1 MACIKLARQSEK
13 KWLRHE
19 ADLSHPSNT
28 VNKFQNI
35 GITYVSLGTSIPL
48 DSSWLPHNLATLAQP
63 SETGIAH
70 ECNIGH
76 LTSQSFS
83 YDNTYLCWQLTAPLV

>member
-1 MACIKLARQSEK
+1 LTKVDYGTECVNITTTNTTTITTTS
-13 KWLRHE
+13 
-19 ADLSHPSNT
+19 T

-35 GITYVSLGTSIPL
+35 GITYVSYGTLIPP
-48 DSSWLPHNLATLAQP
+48 DSSWLPHNLAKLAQP

-70 ECNIGH
+70 ECIIGH

-83 YDNTYLCWQLTAPLV
+83 QL

>member
-13 KWLRHE
+13 KWLWHE
-19 ADLSHPSNT
+19 VDRSHPPTT

-35 GITYVSLGTSIPL
+35 GITYVSYGTPIPP
-48 DSSWLPHNLATLAQP
+48 DSSWLPHNPATLAQP
-63 SETGIAH
+63 TEAGIAH
-70 ECNIGH
+70 ECIIGH

-83 YDNTYLCWQLTAPLV
+83 